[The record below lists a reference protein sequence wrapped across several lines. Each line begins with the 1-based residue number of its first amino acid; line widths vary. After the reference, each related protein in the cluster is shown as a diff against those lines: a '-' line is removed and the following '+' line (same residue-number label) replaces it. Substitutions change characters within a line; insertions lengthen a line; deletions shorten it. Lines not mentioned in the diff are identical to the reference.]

1 VRKVG
6 SRRQSALS
14 DGAVA
19 LAPNS
24 ETAWQLLGYSYYYA
38 GLNVLAEEAY
48 RRVIELNSAPP
59 QPHWMHARMLLYL
72 GKAHEAEQEMR
83 QVVAKSPD
91 QFKALAFFGAVLYY
105 QGKLDE
111 AEPNLDRAV
120 LLARDSTDDGPRL
133 LAAFL

>member
-1 VRKVG
+1 
-6 SRRQSALS
+6 
-14 DGAVA
+14 
-19 LAPNS
+19 
-24 ETAWQLLGYSYYYA
+24 
-38 GLNVLAEEAY
+38 
-48 RRVIELNSAPP
+48 
-59 QPHWMHARMLLYL
+59 
-72 GKAHEAEQEMR
+72 MR